1 MVRPGPGD
9 QVVVDGTVLEADG
22 LEVDEALLTGA
33 ADPVLKRPGDDVM
46 SGSSVVSGSGALA
59 VKRIS
64 RDTRAAR
71 PAEKAARFTPVES
84 ELRDGVTTL
93 VRYATYAMIPAGIA
107 LFMHQLTIG
116 GGDVPEAARRMVA
129 GVVPV
134 VPDGLVLLASA
145 AFAGSVV
152 RLGKRKCLVR
162 EPAAVE
168 GLTRVDTVPPA
179 PGVRGPTSC
188 GGCSGSPSCAGRD
201 SHGHHGVV
209 RRRPRGP
216 WRGPRGAEI
225 RHDVHGLPRRA
236 VSAAHRRA
244 PLHLQA
250 RTARARDGAVLSGG
264 HPGTAPPVLLR
275 HGVDRH
281 HRAVCRGRYRRRG
294 RCAARRRLARRA
306 PQDGHAILSP
316 VLITRGPRASACG
329 VLGQEF
335 AFGQAPV
342 RRWAQV
348 FGRPV

>member
-1 MVRPGPGD
+1 M
-9 QVVVDGTVLEADG
+9 LEADG

-162 EPAAVE
+162 N
-168 GLTRVDTVPPA
+168 
-179 PGVRGPTSC
+179 
-188 GGCSGSPSCAGRD
+188 
-201 SHGHHGVV
+201 
-209 RRRPRGP
+209 RRPSKGSRAWTP
-216 WRGPRGAEI
+216 YPR
-225 RHDVHGLPRRA
+225 H
-236 VSAAHRRA
+236 
-244 PLHLQA
+244 
-250 RTARARDGAVLSGG
+250 
-264 HPGTAPPVLLR
+264 
-275 HGVDRH
+275 
-281 HRAVCRGRYRRRG
+281 
-294 RCAARRRLARRA
+294 
-306 PQDGHAILSP
+306 
-316 VLITRGPRASACG
+316 RASAAPLRAAG
-329 VLGQEF
+329 ALVRR
-335 AFGQAPV
+335 PV
-342 RRWAQV
+342 RAVTATATMGSYAVARAVHGGDLEAQRSTTTFTAFLV
-348 FGRPV
+348 GL